1 MTAAEASRQ
10 YALAVSQ
17 VFCSGEQTKVP
28 TVSTD
33 SSDKVATFMMELT
46 HDRKPE
52 VEQLRTAILALP
64 LGLTEHI
71 KWNAPSFCI
80 DGDDRITFRLQPH
93 DRVELIFHRGAKKR
107 SDTATFTFTDP
118 SGLMKLL
125 APDRGVVVLADATA
139 TAHHMPDIL
148 HLVEAWVSATKP

>member
-1 MTAAEASRQ
+1 MPT
-10 YALAVSQ
+10 
-17 VFCSGEQTKVP
+17 GE
-28 TVSTD
+28 
-33 SSDKVATFMMELT
+33 SDRVATFMMDLAHE
-46 HDRKPE
+46 RKAE

-80 DGDDRITFRLQPH
+80 DGDDRITFRLQPQ

-125 APDRGVVVLADATA
+125 APDRGVVVLADAAA
-139 TAHHMPDIL
+139 TARHLPDIL
-148 HLVEAWVSATKP
+148 RLVDAWIGATKP

>member
-1 MTAAEASRQ
+1 M
-10 YALAVSQ
+10 
-17 VFCSGEQTKVP
+17 P
-28 TVSTD
+28 TGD
-33 SSDKVATFMMELT
+33 SDKVATFMLELT

-80 DGDDRITFRLQPH
+80 DGDDRITFRLQPG
-93 DRVELIFHRGAKKR
+93 DRVELIFHRGPKKR
-107 SDTATFTFTDP
+107 SDTATFTFKDP

-125 APDRGVVVLADATA
+125 APDRGVVVLANATA
-139 TAHHMPDIL
+139 TAHHTPEIL
-148 HLVEAWVSATKP
+148 HLVEAWITATTP